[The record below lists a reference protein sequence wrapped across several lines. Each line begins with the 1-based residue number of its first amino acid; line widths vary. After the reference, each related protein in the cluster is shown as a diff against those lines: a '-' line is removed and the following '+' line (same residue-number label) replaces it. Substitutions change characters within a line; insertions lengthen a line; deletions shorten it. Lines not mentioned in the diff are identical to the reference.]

1 MVDVDQEYLFVKQ
14 LMRCYEII
22 GSQRQQIKQMQ
33 EQLQELLSKG
43 KKDTKSNVG
52 KSKLSDSNT
61 R

>member
-22 GSQRQQIKQMQ
+22 GNQRQQIQ
-33 EQLQELLSKG
+33 QLQELLSKG
-43 KKDTKSNVG
+43 KKDTKVNVG
-52 KSKLSDSNT
+52 KSKLSDSNN

>member
-22 GSQRQQIKQMQ
+22 GSQRQQIQT
-33 EQLQELLSKG
+33 LQELLSKG
-43 KKDTKSNVG
+43 KKDTKVNVG
-52 KSKLSDSNT
+52 KSMIPSGNS

>member
-22 GSQRQQIKQMQ
+22 GSQRQQIQT
-33 EQLQELLSKG
+33 LQELLSKG
-43 KKDTKSNVG
+43 KKDTKVNVG
-52 KSKLSDSNT
+52 KSKLSDSNS

>member
-22 GSQRQQIKQMQ
+22 GSQRQQIQT
-33 EQLQELLSKG
+33 LQELLSKG
-43 KKDTKSNVG
+43 KKDTKVNVG
-52 KSKLSDSNT
+52 KSKLPSGNS

>member
-22 GSQRQQIKQMQ
+22 GNQRQQIQ
-33 EQLQELLSKG
+33 QLQELLSKG
-43 KKDTKSNVG
+43 KKDTKINVG
-52 KSKLSDSNT
+52 KSKLSDSNS